1 MDRETE
7 LAFEAARDTS
17 KQIITLTT
25 AIILVP
31 VAFSKDF
38 IEVVESIVKWLVL
51 GSGVLFILSIA
62 SGVWTLMA
70 LTGKFDLPGT
80 KKTTP
85 PSIWDKD
92 VIWPAYLQIMSFG
105 LGLSLVVIA
114 MVFSVF

>member
-31 VAFSKDF
+31 VAFSKGF
-38 IEVVESIVKWLVL
+38 IEMVGSIVKWLVL
-51 GSGVLFILSIA
+51 GSGVLFIISIA

-70 LTGKFDLPGT
+70 LTGKFDLPVT
-80 KKTTP
+80 KETTP

-92 VIWPAYLQIMSFG
+92 VIWPACLQIISFG
-105 LGLSLVVIA
+105 LGVSLVVVA
-114 MVFSVF
+114 MAFSVF